1 VRPLAIHQFHAS
13 SSYGDGITNGMLFI
27 QTILR
32 DSGYGSEIFCGH
44 VDPRFAGRMR
54 PINSYPDRADDL
66 LLVHYSLGTPYEAWI
81 ENRKSPRVL
90 IYHNITPAHFFP
102 KGSELHVLAQSG
114 RARLAAWAKQDVFA
128 GAIADSAFNA
138 AELLASRYL
147 SVAAIPLLVDLD
159 RIRQAPWN
167 QELSKQLAG
176 ARNLL
181 FVGRLCENKGQLD
194 LIKVLAE
201 LTRICASPVRLI
213 LVGNTMSPDYKN
225 AVVEEIERRGLG
237 DRVLMLGQRDD
248 RDIYAL
254 YRCCDLYCS
263 MSQHEGFGMPLVES
277 MAFDL
282 PVLACA
288 AGAVAATLASGG
300 LVLESGDPDRFAGT
314 ARLLLEEPWLR
325 REVIF
330 GQRRALGQYERAPL
344 VRDLQNYLGRIGFDV
359 SFRQSSGTCSRRDG
373 VWSIEGPFDS
383 SYSLSI
389 INRELARGL
398 SRAGET
404 VALISRDG
412 PGPFEPNQK
421 FLAED
426 AEVRDMW
433 CAGKSSDVIDVNL
446 RNQYPPSV
454 ADMRGAVRG
463 LAIYNWEESAFPERY
478 VTEFNSTL
486 NLVTVASRFVAKVLR
501 DNGVDAPIRVVG
513 VGCDHVLDAAAS
525 DSVAETAARPFR
537 FLHVSSCFP
546 RKAADV
552 LLTAWVK
559 AFCSA
564 DPVELVIKTFPN
576 EHNRIEDILA
586 EIDTAHPRH
595 APIRL
600 INRDVELEELRR
612 LYRDAHAV
620 VCASRGEGFG
630 LPLAEALALGKP
642 VIATAYG
649 GQVDFCTPQ
658 NAWLCDYSFAYART
672 HLAVASSVWTE
683 PDVESLAGALREC
696 FSSPVEERMRR
707 AQAGRALV
715 RSQFSWAQVAKRTQ
729 RAVEEV
735 SRWPASVLRL
745 PKIGLISTWNSRCGV
760 ATYSKWLVGEIAP
773 ERLIVF
779 ADRTATL
786 VEPDEEFVHRSWTQG
801 FDDPLDDLYG
811 AISAAAVDAVV
822 VQVNLGFF
830 RLQALAALIDRLVDR
845 GILVFVCLHS
855 TIDVDKPDVT
865 IRLQEAKSSLARACR
880 LLVHSVH
887 DLNRLKAL
895 GLVDNVTLFP
905 HGAATPVAVD
915 RDQVRRDLRLT
926 GKPVLATFGY
936 LLPHKGLRELIRAFA
951 LVKQRQG
958 DAHLLMLNALYPV
971 PQSAAEHQACLAEIK
986 AHGLENCVT
995 LTADYLPE
1003 HDVLARLQ
1011 VADMVVFPYQQTQE
1025 SASGAVRLG
1034 LASLVPVAC
1043 TPLPIFDDVSNA
1055 TYQLSGITPEA
1066 IADGITT
1073 LWSNETLRSELA
1085 AKQKAWLA
1093 AHAWPTLSRRLM
1105 GLIRGEFI
1113 DRYATEPSRNRAP
1126 VGSAES
1132 VVVRPR
1138 SLLEQV

>member
-1 VRPLAIHQFHAS
+1 
-13 SSYGDGITNGMLFI
+13 MLFI

-32 DSGYGSEIFCGH
+32 ESGYASEIFCGH
-44 VDPRFAGRMR
+44 VDSRFVGRIR
-54 PINSYPDRADDL
+54 HIDHYPDRADDL

-81 ENRKSPRVL
+81 EGRKSPRVL
-90 IYHNITPAHFFP
+90 IYHNITPAHFFAE
-102 KGSELHVLAQSG
+102 GSELHALAQSG
-114 RARLAAWAKQDVFA
+114 RVRLATWAKQDVFA
-128 GAIADSAFNA
+128 GAIAVSAFNA
-138 AELLASRYL
+138 AELLASGYS
-147 SVAAIPLLVDLD
+147 SVAAIPLLVELD

-167 QELSKQLAG
+167 QDLSKQLQLAG

-181 FVGRLCENKGQLD
+181 FVGRFCENKGQLE
-194 LIKVLAE
+194 LIKMLAE
-201 LTRICASPVRLI
+201 LSRISVSPARLI
-213 LVGNTMSPDYKN
+213 LVGNVMSPEYKN

-237 DRVLMLGQRDD
+237 DRVLLLGRRDD
-248 RDIYAL
+248 RDLYAL

-282 PVLACA
+282 PVLACE
-288 AGAVAATLASGG
+288 AGAVAATLADGG
-300 LVLESGDPDRFAGT
+300 LVLENGDPDSFAGT

-325 REVIF
+325 REVIL
-330 GQRRALGQYERAPL
+330 GQRRALAQYERQPL
-344 VRDLQNYLGRIGFDV
+344 VRELQNYLGHIGFDV
-359 SFRQSSGTCSRRDG
+359 NFRESFGTSSRRDG

-383 SYSLSI
+383 SYSLAI
-389 INRELARGL
+389 VNRELARGL

-426 AEVRDMW
+426 TEVGDMW
-433 CAGKSSDVIDVNL
+433 RAGEARDVIDVNL
-446 RNQYPPSV
+446 RNQYPPFV
-454 ADMRGAVRG
+454 ADMRGATRG

-501 DNGVDAPIRVVG
+501 DNGVHAPIRVVG

-525 DSVAETAARPFR
+525 DSGAETAAQPFR

-546 RKAADV
+546 RKAVDV

-559 AFCSA
+559 AFCNT

-576 EHNRIEDILA
+576 EHNRVEEILA
-586 EIDTAHPRH
+586 AIDTAHPQH
-595 APIRL
+595 APITL
-600 INRDVELEELRR
+600 INRDIELEELRR

-642 VIATAYG
+642 VITTAYG
-649 GQVDFCTPQ
+649 GQADFCTPQ

-672 HLAVASSVWTE
+672 HLAVASSVWAE
-683 PDVESLAGALREC
+683 PDVESLAGALRDC
-696 FSSPVEERMRR
+696 FSSPAEERTRR
-707 AQAGRALV
+707 AHAGRALV
-715 RSQFSWAQVAKRTQ
+715 RSQFSWAQVAKRMRQ
-729 RAVEEV
+729 AVAEV
-735 SRWPASVLRL
+735 NRWPAAVLQH
-745 PKIGLISTWNSRCGV
+745 PKIGLISTWNSRCGI

-773 ERLIVF
+773 ERLVVF

-786 VEPDEEFVHRSWTQG
+786 VEPDEEFVHRAWTQG
-801 FDDPLDDLYG
+801 FGDPDPLDDLYD
-811 AISAAAVDAVV
+811 AISAAAVDAVI
-822 VQVNLGFF
+822 VQLNLGFF
-830 RLQALAALIDRLVDR
+830 GLHAFAALLDRLVDR
-845 GILVFVCLHS
+845 GILVVVCLHS
-855 TIDVDKPDVT
+855 TMDVEKPEIT
-865 IRLQEAKSSLARACR
+865 IRLQDIKGSLARACR

-905 HGAATPVAVD
+905 HGASMPVAVD
-915 RDQVRRDLRLT
+915 RDQVRRDLHLT
-926 GKPVLATFGY
+926 GRPVLATFGY

-951 LVKQRQG
+951 LVKQQQR

-971 PQSAAEHQACLAEIK
+971 PPSAAEHQACLDEIK

-995 LTADYLPE
+995 LTTDYLSE
-1003 HDVLARLQ
+1003 TDVLTRLQ
-1011 VADMVVFPYQQTQE
+1011 AADIVVFPYQQTQE

-1043 TPLPIFDDVSNA
+1043 TPLPIFDDVANA

-1073 LWSNETLRSELA
+1073 LWSDETLRSELA
-1085 AKQKAWLA
+1085 AKQKAWVT
-1093 AHAWPTLSRRLM
+1093 AHTWPTLSRRLT
-1105 GLIRGEFI
+1105 GLIRGEFV
-1113 DRYATEPSRNRAP
+1113 DRCVTKPSRSRAS
-1126 VGSAES
+1126 VADAVS
-1132 VVVRPR
+1132 VVVRDEVLP
-1138 SLLEQV
+1138 EPV